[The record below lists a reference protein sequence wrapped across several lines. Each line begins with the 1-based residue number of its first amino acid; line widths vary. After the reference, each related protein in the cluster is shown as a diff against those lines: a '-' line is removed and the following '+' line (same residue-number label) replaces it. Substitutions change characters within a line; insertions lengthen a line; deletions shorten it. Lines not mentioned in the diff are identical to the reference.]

1 MNKLINT
8 DGTLNIESLLMEN
21 PSLKAILE
29 DGIITKEECYTQSEK
44 VISILKNIENTFP
57 DEHIN
62 IVREL
67 MAEMATLIIIS
78 QYNPENYIG
87 DMNNND

>member
-21 PSLKAILE
+21 TSLKAILE
-29 DGIITKEECYTQSEK
+29 DGIITKEECYAQTEK
-44 VISILKNIENTFP
+44 VINILKHIENTFSN
-57 DEHIN
+57 EEIN
-62 IVREL
+62 VVREL

-78 QYNPENYIG
+78 QYNPENSIESA
-87 DMNNND
+87 NNNN